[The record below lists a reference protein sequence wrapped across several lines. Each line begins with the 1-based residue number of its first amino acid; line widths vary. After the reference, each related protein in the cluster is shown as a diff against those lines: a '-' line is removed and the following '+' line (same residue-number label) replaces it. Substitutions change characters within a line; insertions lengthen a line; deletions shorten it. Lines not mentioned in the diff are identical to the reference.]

1 MLLAVPTFDSNPPRG
16 RLSRRAFIGSALAS
30 GLFAGPLRGQ
40 ESARKVPELITP
52 EIQASIDRGLKWLAE
67 RQLDDGAFGANGSY
81 KKNVGIAG
89 LAGLAFLSSGSTP
102 GRGPYGNNIER
113 VIDYLQ
119 TRSAPTGYIV
129 EDGVSYHGPM
139 YGHGFATM
147 FLAEVYGMTERTS
160 LRGVLRRAVDLIIDA
175 QNDQGGWRY
184 TPASNEADISVTACQ
199 LMALRAAR
207 NTGISVPKKTIDQ
220 GIDYVTR
227 CQNADGGFRY
237 RLFEAAES
245 KFPRSAAAVASLY
258 TSGVHDGPVMEN
270 GRRYLQQYFPG
281 IAIIRDQENYFYGH
295 YYATQAAWHAG
306 GRMWEQW
313 YSGIRS
319 ELRSSQ
325 SNDGGWSDPWFG
337 NDYSTAMALI
347 ILQVPNHV
355 LPIFDR

>member
-1 MLLAVPTFDSNPPRG
+1 MASLPPNANF
-16 RLSRRAFIGSALAS
+16 LSRRAFHRTAAGLIAASFS
-30 GLFAGPLRGQ
+30 GLADAQGSKAGTVL
-40 ESARKVPELITP
+40 VTP
-52 EIQASIDRGLKWLAE
+52 EVTAAVERALKWLAG
-67 RQLDDGAFGANGSY
+67 RQLPDGAFGTVGTY

-89 LAGLAFLSSGSTP
+89 LAGLAFLSAGSQP
-102 GRGPYGNNIER
+102 GRGPFGENVDR
-113 VIDYLQ
+113 VLDYLQ
-119 TRSAPTGYIV
+119 SRTSPSGYIV

-139 YGHGFATM
+139 YGHGFAAM
-147 FLAEVYGMTERTS
+147 FLAEAYGTTERPA
-160 LRGVLRRAVDLIIDA
+160 LRGQLRRAIDLIIDS

-207 NTGISVPKKTIDQ
+207 NTGLAVPKKTIDR

-245 KFPRSAAAVASLY
+245 KFPRSAAAVVSLY
-258 TSGVHDGPVMEN
+258 TSGIHDGAVMES
-270 GRRYLQQYFPG
+270 GRRYLQNFFPG
-281 IAIIRDQENYFYGH
+281 VAIIRDQENYFYGH

-313 YSGIRS
+313 YSGIRD
-319 ELRSSQ
+319 ELLRSQLS
-325 SNDGGWSDPWFG
+325 DGGWSDPWFG
-337 NDYSTAMALI
+337 NEYSTAMALI
-347 ILQVPNHV
+347 ILQVPNHL